1 MSRLAILG
9 SRGIPANYGGFEV
22 AAESIAKGLVQ
33 RGWSVTVFCPH
44 DHAYRAPSY
53 EGVTLRRAW
62 HPPGAFGSLTYDALS
77 LWAASRGDFDA
88 ILMFGYGA
96 GPLFVIPRLF
106 GVPIVVN
113 TDGLEWQRSKWSRPV
128 KLYFRLA
135 ERLVS
140 RLATRLISDAPGIQ
154 RYYRDR
160 YHVES
165 ECIAYGAELREQAST
180 DMGALDLQAHQ
191 YYLVV
196 MRLEPE
202 NSILDIVRG
211 YLASRAARPLV
222 IVGLPTPYFDR
233 QVQPLLN
240 GQNRVRLLGP
250 IYDRGRLF
258 ALRQNAFVYV
268 HGHSVGGTNPS
279 LLEAMAC
286 GNFVVARDVEFNRD
300 VLGAHGRYFTS
311 ANDLAR
317 TLNELEGADPSRLR
331 EAGEHCQRII
341 ARSYR
346 WDQIV
351 EAYASA
357 IRGVVRRSR
366 GPTEEIP

>member
-9 SRGIPANYGGFEV
+9 SRGIPARYGGFEV
-22 AAESIAKGLVQ
+22 AAESIATGLVH

-44 DHAYRAPSY
+44 NHHYRATSY
-53 EGVTLRRAW
+53 EGVNLRRVW
-62 HPPGAFGSLTYDALS
+62 HPPGALGSLTYDALG
-77 LWAASRGDFDA
+77 LWLAARGRFDA

-96 GPLFVIPRLF
+96 GPLFLIPRFF
-106 GVPIVVN
+106 GVPILAN
-113 TDGLEWQRSKWSRPV
+113 TDGLEWQRSKWSLPA
-128 KLYFRLA
+128 KLYFRIA
-135 ERLVS
+135 ECLVS
-140 RLATRLISDAPGIQ
+140 KLANRLISDAPGIQ
-154 RYYRDR
+154 RYYRDKYR
-160 YHVES
+160 VES
-165 ECIAYGAELREQAST
+165 ECIAYGADIPGHTAT
-180 DMGALDLQAHQ
+180 NMGDLDLQARE

-233 QVQPLLN
+233 EVRPLLN
-240 GQNRVRLLGP
+240 GQDRVRLLGP
-250 IYDRGRLF
+250 IYDRGRLS
-258 ALRQNAFVYV
+258 ALRQNAFVYL

-311 ANDLAR
+311 ADDLAT
-317 TLNELEGADPSRLR
+317 TLNELEGANASGLR
-331 EAGEHCQRII
+331 EVGEHCQRII

-357 IRGVVRRSR
+357 IRGAVRRSR
-366 GPTEEIP
+366 GRIEEIP